1 MLQKINPLFLLNANR
16 VRMGYSLAFILLL
29 LSLWLTSVTVQKLV
43 RRSEAVDRTH
53 AVIINLETLMSN
65 IKDAETG
72 FRGYVIIKD
81 SIFLEPYYGS
91 QNRADSVLTVLQG
104 LMSDNIVQLKRIGIV
119 KEIMKRRYY
128 IISNGLAMFNNNQ
141 KLVSDS
147 MKPFA
152 YNGKNAMDSIRSNIM
167 LMQTDEKGLLM
178 RRSAEIDGSRAA
190 VQIINIATIIVAVLL
205 AFYSFFTFNKE
216 NRGRQ
221 LADEKAADY
230 RKRLE
235 ERVQELRTANA
246 ELILLRRNEKFAAT
260 GRIARTIAHEV
271 RNPLTNINLAVEQ
284 LKEEIGQ
291 DNEDQHSMLDMIIRN
306 STRINQLVTD
316 LLDSTRFSELKY
328 EQKSINDLADEALE
342 MAADRIQLNH
352 ITINKEYS
360 TDICD
365 VLIDPEKIKIAF
377 LNIIVNAI
385 EAMEPGKGV
394 LTIRTAGE
402 NDQCVVYIKDNGIG
416 MDDEAQQKLFEPYFT
431 SKPKGNG
438 LGMTNTQ
445 NIILNHNGSIS
456 VESTPGVGTTFII
469 ALRFP
474 QT

>member
-1 MLQKINPLFLLNANR
+1 M
-16 VRMGYSLAFILLL
+16 
-29 LSLWLTSVTVQKLV
+29 
-43 RRSEAVDRTH
+43 
-53 AVIINLETLMSN
+53 
-65 IKDAETG
+65 
-72 FRGYVIIKD
+72 
-81 SIFLEPYYGS
+81 
-91 QNRADSVLTVLQG
+91 
-104 LMSDNIVQLKRIGIV
+104 
-119 KEIMKRRYY
+119 
-128 IISNGLAMFNNNQ
+128 
-141 KLVSDS
+141 
-147 MKPFA
+147 
-152 YNGKNAMDSIRSNIM
+152 
-167 LMQTDEKGLLM
+167 
-178 RRSAEIDGSRAA
+178 
-190 VQIINIATIIVAVLL
+190 
-205 AFYSFFTFNKE
+205 
-216 NRGRQ
+216 
-221 LADEKAADY
+221 ADEKAADY

-235 ERVQELRTANA
+235 ERVQELRTANS

-284 LKEEIGQ
+284 LKEEIEQ

-328 EQKSINDLADEALE
+328 EQKSINELADEALE
-342 MAADRIQLNH
+342 MAADRIHLNH